1 MNPNEKELLE
11 KTYEL
16 EKENNRML
24 RSIRNSGRWA
34 LIFRVFYWLIIIGL
48 SVGAFYFIQPYLQSL
63 MDTYSNV
70 QDSIGN
76 INSLWSK

>member
-16 EKENNRML
+16 EKENNKML
-24 RSIRNSGRWA
+24 RSIRNSGRWS
-34 LIFRVFYWLIIIGL
+34 LVFRIFYWLIIIGL

>member
-24 RSIRNSGRWA
+24 RSIRNSGRWS